1 MPNPTIMKK
10 KNLLSIIFI
19 SSLFF
24 SSFYTYSQ
32 EFTELPDSGYKRN
45 VIKWNLTPFLLF
57 SKKNINLS
65 YERVLSP
72 YRSFSVNLGYF
83 ELPKISLLDT
93 IRLERV
99 TKKNGFN
106 VAGDYRFY
114 FKHRNRRMSPDG
126 LYLSVYSS
134 FYHSNFNMEV
144 STDDNPNIQG
154 ALDFGGTFNIL
165 NLGGALGYQFVIK
178 ERLTIDMIFI
188 GPSISMYNKKLSL
201 EGNISS
207 EEYEEYLQVLYDVLV
222 EMVPGFDK
230 LTQKGFLS
238 ASGTNVS
245 MGLGFRYVLQIGFR
259 F

>member
-1 MPNPTIMKK
+1 MPNPTIIKK
-10 KNLLSIIFI
+10 KYLLSTIFI

-24 SSFYTYSQ
+24 SSLSTYSQ
-32 EFTELPDSGYKRN
+32 DFTELPDSGYKRN

-72 YRSFSVNLGYF
+72 YHSFSVNLGYF

-106 VAGDYRFY
+106 VAADYRFY

-134 FYHSNFNMEV
+134 FYHYNFNMEV
-144 STDDNPNIQG
+144 STDDNPDIQG
-154 ALDFGGTFNIL
+154 VLAFGGTFNIL

-201 EGNISS
+201 EGDLSS

-222 EMVPGFDK
+222 EMIPGFDK

-238 ASGTNVS
+238 ASGANIS